1 VAADT
6 YTQLLSEALSS
17 VGDAIAVSD
26 VDGQSVSGVELLQKI
41 NGIAGLLSNLGLQP
55 GDGLAQLASNRLD
68 AFAVMAACLRAGIR
82 YTPLH
87 PLGSFEQQCHIVFFL
102 EISC

>member
-1 VAADT
+1 MAVDT

-26 VDGQSVSGVELLQKI
+26 VDGRSVSGNELLQHI
-41 NGIAGLLSNLGLQP
+41 NSIAGLLTNVGLQS

-87 PLGSFEQQCHIVFFL
+87 PLGSFEQQSEL
-102 EISC
+102 